1 MLGFLSILINKF
13 KLIKIWRIRRSSSEF
28 PLVSWFP
35 RWWIELK
42 ANTLQ
47 LSAPPSTKVWQ
58 MFQMSRIDLAEHW
71 AYFHDA
77 GRCNATVVTQ
87 TATGEHDTLWCS
99 APPASFISDKVF
111 RHRGGLI
118 HSYVGL
124 FTISTVLWCKYLKA
138 ESEYCK
144 YCDCFKS
151 FQTQNIWIL
160 SRMLV
165 TGTAGLEVWAR
176 QVTSSYPGV
185 RLPNMTEAWRDGLA
199 FCAVIHRHR
208 PDLINFAALKPGQI
222 QRLAVV
228 L

>member
-77 GRCNATVVTQ
+77 GRCNAAAVTQ
-87 TATGEHDTLWCS
+87 LENMTLLCDAQLRRPHLLVTRS
-99 APPASFISDKVF
+99 LGI
-111 RHRGGLI
+111 GGI
-118 HSYVGL
+118 HSFLCGSLYNIY
-124 FTISTVLWCKYLKA
+124 FAMIWCKYLNI
-138 ESEYCK
+138 SIIWSIVNRLQ
-144 YCDCFKS
+144 S
-151 FQTQNIWIL
+151 FL
-160 SRMLV
+160 SFGHLV
-165 TGTAGLEVWAR
+165 IQSFGYSVIGLFGHSAIR
-176 QVTSSYPGV
+176 SFG
-185 RLPNMTEAWRDGLA
+185 
-199 FCAVIHRHR
+199 H
-208 PDLINFAALKPGQI
+208 
-222 QRLAVV
+222 
-228 L
+228 